1 MTCTSTL
8 HNLTDVLV
16 DEWPTAL
23 TFRGPTALENSHKLI
38 TQRVNEMA
46 TSVAQKVADCHET
59 THGYSALGEDRWSAR
74 DLCPSG
80 LERPPRARLPRAMKI
95 SRIISDFCKK
105 TRRVA

>member
-8 HNLTDVLV
+8 HDLTDVLV

-38 TQRVNEMA
+38 TQRVKEMS

-59 THGYSALGEDRWSAR
+59 THGYSALGEDRWSAV
-74 DLCPSG
+74 DLHPSG
-80 LERPPRARLPRAMKI
+80 LEHLPRRAITM
-95 SRIISDFCKK
+95 SR
-105 TRRVA
+105 